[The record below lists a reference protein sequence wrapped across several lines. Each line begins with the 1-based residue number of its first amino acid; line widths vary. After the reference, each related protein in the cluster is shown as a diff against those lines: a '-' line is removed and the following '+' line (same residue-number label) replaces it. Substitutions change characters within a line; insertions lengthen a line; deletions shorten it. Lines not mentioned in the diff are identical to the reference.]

1 MATTMK
7 EAHVRTKQ
15 PDKQKIR
22 RDPALRL
29 PHERDEADD
38 SQTSGPRDDI
48 KQAYND
54 IEHGLVDTDFREERG
69 VEEVVGKT
77 PEKNP
82 GGKPPRRTT
91 P

>member
-1 MATTMK
+1 MVTTMK

-15 PDKQKIR
+15 PDKQRIR

-29 PHERDEADD
+29 PHEHDEAED
-38 SQTSGPRDDI
+38 SQSSGPRDDI
-48 KQAYND
+48 KQAYDD
-54 IEHGLVDTDFREERG
+54 IDRGLVDTDFRNERG
-69 VEEVVGKT
+69 VEETVDKT

-82 GGKPPRRTT
+82 GGKPPRKSI